1 MMHAGGP
8 ASITWVGIGGG
19 AGTYDSLSYWL
30 RMKLEPDGAGTAAP
44 AAEVADRAEAPPSRC
59 LPPAAVRAYDVRG
72 RVGDPLRIEHGRSLG
87 LAYAAL
93 ARAQGLRRIAVGRD
107 GRLTSPALEAELVA
121 GLADG
126 GMEVTRI
133 GLGPTPMT
141 AFAVRTLGLD
151 GGVVVTASHNPP
163 DENGFKIM
171 LGAERIH
178 GAALRSL
185 AASAGRPA
193 PGGSVGDA
201 DVRDPYLERL
211 LAAAADAPA
220 LAVAWDAGSG
230 ATGEVVERLA
240 ARLPGR
246 HVLLSTRVDGRFP
259 DHHPD
264 PAVESNLEPLKAA
277 VLREGCD
284 LGVAFDGD
292 GDRIG
297 VVDETGA
304 VIWADQLLLFLAG
317 ELLREHPGATV
328 VGDVKSSG
336 VLFRGVEALGG
347 RAVVAPSGY
356 VLIREAMRREGA
368 LLAGELSG
376 HVFFADRWD
385 GTDDALY
392 VAVRLLC
399 ALGRTRAPLSAF
411 RRALPPMLTTPEL
424 RIACPEPRKAEVVAE
439 VAARTAGRGGRYDPE
454 LGLTVTGP
462 DGWWLLRASG
472 TEPKLTCRCEAPDA
486 AALERLRADLRAELS
501 ASGVALP

>member
-1 MMHAGGP
+1 MVMLEPEGA
-8 ASITWVGIGGG
+8 
-19 AGTYDSLSYWL
+19 AGTS
-30 RMKLEPDGAGTAAP
+30 A
-44 AAEVADRAEAPPSRC
+44 VADRAGAEPPRC
-59 LPPAAVRAYDVRG
+59 LPAAAVRAYDVRG
-72 RVGDPLRIEHGRSLG
+72 RVGDPLLVEHGRSLG

-93 ARAQGLRRIAVGRD
+93 ARARDLRRIGVGRD

-126 GMEVTRI
+126 GMEVVRL

-178 GAALRSL
+178 GAALRAL
-185 AASAGRPA
+185 AAGVGAPA
-193 PGGSVGDA
+193 PGGSVRDA
-201 DVRDPYLERL
+201 DVRDAYVERL
-211 LAAAADAPA
+211 LSAAVDAPA
-220 LAVAWDAGSG
+220 LTVAWDAGSG
-230 ATGEVVERLA
+230 ATGEIVERLA

-246 HVLLSTRVDGRFP
+246 HVRLSTRVDGRFP

-264 PAVESNLEPLKAA
+264 PAVERNLEPLKAA

-297 VVDETGA
+297 VVDETGTA
-304 VIWADQLLLFLAG
+304 IWADQLLLFLAG
-317 ELLREHPGATV
+317 ELLRENPGATV

-347 RAVVAPSGY
+347 RAVTAPSGY
-356 VLIREAMRREGA
+356 VLIREAMKREGA

-399 ALGRTRAPLSAF
+399 ALGRAGAPLSAF
-411 RRALPPMLTTPEL
+411 RRALPPVVTTPEL
-424 RIACPEPRKAEVVAE
+424 RIPCPERRKAEVVGE
-439 VAARTAGRGGRYDPE
+439 VARRTAHRGGRYDPE

-486 AALERLRADLRAELS
+486 GALERLEADLRGELA
-501 ASGVALP
+501 ASGVRLP